1 MKSIFLKTAV
11 AAVLLGASGLA
22 ISAPPDG
29 KGPPEGHGPPVSE
42 VGNNLSVPA
51 IMAGGTGAFENLNCS
66 TAGFTELAGPNKD
79 PVWYPSDCAPTQDGE
94 VCVDEGFYYLQ
105 ANAVWQAPCFASTS
119 IPVSARGAWGD
130 NMTGDAKLKVGSPI
144 RVEIVLWEAG
154 GLADGELGFYVTKLQ
169 PEELDRESDYGHLA
183 SGEPGTFLPITYEVG
198 KEYLADADPV
208 SGEFVG
214 VFGAIVH
221 DPDATLTIEKI
232 VDGNPVS
239 PAVFDGEAGGEINA
253 TGKIVYGYNLRVSE
267 AGTYRITYTLPNIS
281 LTGCDAGDCTT
292 DATKAVLEIAV
303 IGGGG
308 GKKGGN

>member
-1 MKSIFLKTAV
+1 MKSAYLNTAV
-11 AAVLLGASGLA
+11 AAVLVGAGGLA
-22 ISAPPDG
+22 LSVPPEG

-51 IMAGGTGAFENLNCS
+51 IMAGGMGAFENLICS
-66 TAGFTELAGPNKD
+66 TTGFSALTGPNKD
-79 PVWYPSDCAPTQDGE
+79 PVWYPSDCAETQDGQ
-94 VCVDEGFYYLQ
+94 VCVDAGYYYVQ
-105 ANAVWQAPCFASTS
+105 GNAAWQAPCSESAST
-119 IPVSARGAWGD
+119 VTARGAWGD
-130 NMTGDAKLKVGSPI
+130 NLTGDAKLKVGSPI
-144 RVEIVLWEAG
+144 RVEIVLWEDAG
-154 GLADGELGFYVTKLQ
+154 TANGQLGYYVTKLQ

-183 SGEPGTFLPITYEVG
+183 SGEPGAFLPITYEVG
-198 KEYLADADPV
+198 KEYTADDDPV

-221 DPDATLTIEKI
+221 DPDATLTIEKV

-239 PAVFDGEAGGEINA
+239 PAVYDGAAGGEINA

-267 AGTYRITYTLPNIS
+267 AGTYRITYSLPNIS
-281 LTGCDAGDCTT
+281 LTGCDGGDCTT